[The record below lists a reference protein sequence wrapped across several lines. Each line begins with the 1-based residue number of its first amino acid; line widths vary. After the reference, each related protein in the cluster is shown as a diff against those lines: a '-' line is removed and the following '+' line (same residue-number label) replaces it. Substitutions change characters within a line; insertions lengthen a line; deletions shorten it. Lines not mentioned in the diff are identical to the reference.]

1 MELLRPHIQF
11 NGYFGQLEVVLASL
25 LGSSNKEERKEG
37 LDIIIKLRKKERRSK
52 RKTVRK
58 VRNPPLNL
66 MATKL
71 TEMVDL
77 EKAVSSP
84 PTLFKFSD
92 KELEQFLEK
101 PYTEELPCTTT
112 AVERGVK
119 LTTEAATMVSGA
131 WNQDMVTWN
140 RISART
146 RNALRFKKAD

>member
-1 MELLRPHIQF
+1 M
-11 NGYFGQLEVVLASL
+11 
-25 LGSSNKEERKEG
+25 K
-37 LDIIIKLRKKERRSK
+37 RSK

-58 VRNPPLNL
+58 VRIPKLNL
-66 MATKL
+66 LATKL

-84 PTLFKFSD
+84 PTLFTYSD

-119 LTTEAATMVSGA
+119 LTTEAATMVSWA
-131 WNQDMVTWN
+131 WNGG
-140 RISART
+140 SS
-146 RNALRFKKAD
+146 